1 MKVKNAKSPCELVN
15 ADKKLLRISV
25 YLAAKRAPFVYLLDD
40 RDQVLKTLTHL
51 KKRPEDQVKHLY
63 LKDTEEKMNENP
75 PRRAFVF

>member
-1 MKVKNAKSPCELVN
+1 MQTKNCSGSQSIWQLNVHHLCT
-15 ADKKLLRISV
+15 
-25 YLAAKRAPFVYLLDD
+25 FWMT
-40 RDQVLKTLTHL
+40 DQVLKTHTHL

>member
-1 MKVKNAKSPCELVN
+1 MKVKNVKSPCELVN

-63 LKDTEEKMNENP
+63 LKDTEEKNE
-75 PRRAFVF
+75 